1 MPIQERTAVDMREE
15 LALMARD
22 ERFTVSEVAA
32 RYGVSRPTVRLW
44 RERYRE
50 GGRAG
55 LVDRSH
61 AALSCPHRISEAM
74 EQLILAERAR
84 FGWGSKK
91 ILRRLRDADPAL
103 ELPGRSAVDA
113 LLSRRGLVEHRT
125 RRRALSATPF
135 RSRYTASEPS
145 ELMTIDHKG
154 QFRMLNGQYCYP
166 LTLADSVSRYLLAC
180 TALRSTRLSE
190 AWPVIERV
198 FRDYGLPVAMQSDNG
213 PPFGSPNGTLST
225 MSVRLMILGVLP
237 VFGRPAHP
245 QDNGRHERMH
255 LDLKAETTRPPGA
268 TLTAQ
273 QRKFDAFIARYNVE
287 RPHEGIALQRPATVF
302 RSSPRPFPTR
312 RPKPHYPAHF
322 ETRKVAL
329 GGAIKWHNHQIF
341 VAEPLSGQ
349 SVGIEPTDDGICT
362 VHFYGFTIGKIDE
375 REHRFL

>member
-1 MPIQERTAVDMREE
+1 MAGGAMPIRERAVVDIREE
-15 LALMARD
+15 MALMAMD

-166 LTLADSVSRYLLAC
+166 
-180 TALRSTRLSE
+180 
-190 AWPVIERV
+190 
-198 FRDYGLPVAMQSDNG
+198 
-213 PPFGSPNGTLST
+213 
-225 MSVRLMILGVLP
+225 
-237 VFGRPAHP
+237 
-245 QDNGRHERMH
+245 
-255 LDLKAETTRPPGA
+255 
-268 TLTAQ
+268 
-273 QRKFDAFIARYNVE
+273 
-287 RPHEGIALQRPATVF
+287 
-302 RSSPRPFPTR
+302 
-312 RPKPHYPAHF
+312 
-322 ETRKVAL
+322 
-329 GGAIKWHNHQIF
+329 
-341 VAEPLSGQ
+341 
-349 SVGIEPTDDGICT
+349 
-362 VHFYGFTIGKIDE
+362 
-375 REHRFL
+375 